1 MLAIPLDP
9 SSSLSV
15 QLSQDTNV
23 ISITA
28 IPKNAIPSCS
38 LGSGVSV
45 ISPSLLFPP
54 QSRRSGVGGFFAVI
68 SIPPI
73 GRRTD
78 VMQQLLETHQF
89 VVPWRCPRLDPREQT
104 YPLDGSSTTWRA
116 NKFCLLLHFV
126 RAYAFRIYAVVCVV
140 CFFALFCDESGNKG
154 WV

>member
-28 IPKNAIPSCS
+28 IPKNAIPSYS

-104 YPLDGSSTTWRA
+104 YPLDGSSITWRA

-140 CFFALFCDESGNKG
+140 CFFALFCDESSNKG

>member
-9 SSSLSV
+9 FSSLSV

-28 IPKNAIPSCS
+28 IPKNAIPSYS

-54 QSRRSGVGGFFAVI
+54 QSRRCGVGGFFAVI

-140 CFFALFCDESGNKG
+140 CSLCFVLRWER
-154 WV
+154 